1 MTTKYFAILTNQGA
15 ARLAN
20 AAALGTT
27 LKITH
32 MSVGDGGGKAVT
44 PNPEQT
50 TLINEVR
57 RGVVNMLS
65 IDPQNINQIIVEQVI
80 PENEGGWFIREIG
93 LFDSEGMLI
102 AVANCPETY
111 KPLLQE
117 GSGRTQTIRMILI
130 VSSASAVEL
139 KIDPSVVLATRQHVD
154 NKIIEVKQ
162 YADALYQKHID
173 AANPHSQYAFKHSP
187 ALTGIP
193 TAPTPVQNTN
203 NQQIATTEFVR
214 TWINFLKGDVPV
226 ELGSLKALADALD
239 TKLAKDSNGSDI
251 PNKPLFAHNIG
262 VYNKAES
269 DSRYLRAQDNLPV
282 GIPLP
287 WPLATPPT
295 GWIICNGQAFDKAH
309 CPQLALA
316 YPSGVLPDLRGLFIR
331 GWDNGRNLDGG
342 RTLLSFQGDA
352 IRNITGFYI
361 QNLAGNS
368 YWNGCGGAFY
378 QEGNAFGHHANNSG
392 GNGATTKRFDASR
405 VVPTANENR
414 PVNMAFN
421 YIVRAA

>member
-139 KIDPSVVLATRQHVD
+139 KIDPSVVLATRQYVD

-162 YADALYQKHID
+162 YADALHQKHID

-187 ALTGIP
+187 TLTGIP
-193 TAPTPVQNTN
+193 TAPTPEQDSN
-203 NQQIATTEFVR
+203 NQQIATTGFVH
-214 TWINFLKGDVPV
+214 TWISILKGNVPV
-226 ELGSLKALADALD
+226 EFGTLKALADSLG
-239 TKLAKDSNGSDI
+239 TKLAKGSNGSDI
-251 PNKPLFAHNIG
+251 PNKPLFTKNIG

-269 DSRYLRAQDNLPV
+269 DARYLRAQDNLPV

-287 WPLATPPT
+287 WPLATPPA
-295 GWIICNGQAFDKAH
+295 GWIICNGQAFDKAR
-309 CPQLALA
+309 CPQLAKA
-316 YPSGVLPDLRGLFIR
+316 YPNGVLPDLRGVFIR

-342 RTLLSFQGDA
+342 RKLLSFQGDA
-352 IRNITGFYI
+352 IRNITGYYV
-361 QNLAGNS
+361 QRLAGNS
-368 YWNGCGGAFY
+368 YWDGCGGAFY
-378 QEGNAFGHHANNSG
+378 QEGNAFGHHVINDG

>member
-57 RGVVNMLS
+57 RGAVNMLS

-130 VSSASAVEL
+130 VSSTSAVEL
-139 KIDPSVVLATRQHVD
+139 KIDPSVVLATRQYVD

-162 YADALYQKHID
+162 YADTLLKKHID
-173 AANPHSQYAFKHSP
+173 AANPHTQYAFKHSP
-187 ALTGIP
+187 DLTGIP
-193 TAPTPVQNTN
+193 TAPTPAQDTN
-203 NQQIATTEFVR
+203 NQQIATTEFVH
-214 TWINFLKGDVPV
+214 TWVSILESEIRDDLLVGVPLAWPSDTV
-226 ELGSLKALADALD
+226 PDGYALMQGQSFDKVMYP
-239 TKLAKDSNGSDI
+239 KLAM
-251 PNKPLFAHNIG
+251 
-262 VYNKAES
+262 VY
-269 DSRYLRAQDNLPV
+269 P
-282 GIPLP
+282 G
-287 WPLATPPT
+287 
-295 GWIICNGQAFDKAH
+295 
-309 CPQLALA
+309 
-316 YPSGVLPDLRGLFIR
+316 GVLPDLRGQIIKGKPDGRTVLSAEQDGNRAHTHGAQISNTDLGRRWTNTFDY
-331 GWDNGRNLDGG
+331 GSKSTNVTGSHKHGVPHSSYAGGAGSYTYGRNGANYWPESAAAGEHSHIVDIGAHNHFIDIG
-342 RTLLSFQGDA
+342 SHSHG
-352 IRNITGFYI
+352 ITI
-361 QNLAGNS
+361 HADGNS
-368 YWNGCGGAFY
+368 
-378 QEGNAFGHHANNSG
+378 
-392 GNGATTKRFDASR
+392 
-405 VVPTANENR
+405 ENT
-414 PVNMAFN
+414 VKNIAFN
-421 YIVRAA
+421 YIVRLA